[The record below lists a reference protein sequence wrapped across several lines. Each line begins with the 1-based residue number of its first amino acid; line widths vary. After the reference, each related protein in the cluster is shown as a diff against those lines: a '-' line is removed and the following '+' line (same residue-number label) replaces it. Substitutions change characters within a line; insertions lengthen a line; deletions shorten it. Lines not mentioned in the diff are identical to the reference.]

1 VEEFLAIQPEVFE
14 GHLSDDKK
22 AKRGRFWRGLGLSLL
37 LLAVCGGAY
46 ATFTQ
51 HGRDT
56 MQMFKQ
62 AASVVSTMQTNP
74 TLVFDQVNSDHVN
87 ILLIGRDVNWKPSK
101 VYDPKTKSYR
111 PFHVHDESAQA
122 RSDTMIVVSLDK
134 SRNTIRMVSLPRD
147 AIVNMPE
154 NDFGVRRGK
163 LNAAHAYG
171 GPQLLMQTLRDE
183 LGITIHHYAV
193 IKFEGFKK
201 LIDQLGGITVNVD
214 GALKRDRS
222 TGKLYRG
229 NLKYDDNWGN
239 LHIDLKPGMQKLN
252 GEQAHNYVRFRM
264 DLEGDPGRIRRQ
276 QTVMRALAK
285 QIMHASPFA
294 IPGLVKEVRHQFET
308 DLNDEQIGS
317 MAAFAKNI
325 GDSAKI
331 QPLTLFGT
339 YGRRGSV
346 ILNKPL
352 NEKLL
357 STILGPT
364 FNPEKFLH
372 RSPYTETGDEIGASN
387 NASPAARAVLR
398 EAGLLKGNN
407 DLKRPSEL
415 DAPVRVEPSESDK
428 EARALEAAVEE
439 THNYRR
445 SSRMAAS
452 NEQLVIERSAVSAE
466 DRPRRRRRRVVSE
479 ETTSQVPVSESVP
492 DIPSSAPASSS
503 GRSSSRSA
511 NAPDGAQELDSSP
524 VPVPETHDTSTLQVE
539 ESPVPEPE

>member
-1 VEEFLAIQPEVFE
+1 MATQPEVFE

-22 AKRGRFWRGLGLSLL
+22 TRRGRFWRGLCLSLL
-37 LLAVCGGAY
+37 LLAACGGAY
-46 ATFTQ
+46 ATLTK
-51 HGRDT
+51 HGRET
-56 MQMFKQ
+56 AQLVGQGFVTAYAMK
-62 AASVVSTMQTNP
+62 TNP
-74 TLVFDQVNSDHVN
+74 DLVFQQAGGDHVN
-87 ILLIGRDVNWKPSK
+87 VLLIGRDVNWKPSK
-101 VYDPKTKSYR
+101 VYDPKTKTYR

-122 RSDTMIVVSLDK
+122 RSDTMILVSLDK

-147 AIVNMPE
+147 AMVRMPE
-154 NDFGVRRGK
+154 NDFGVRRSK

-171 GPQLLMQTLRDE
+171 GPPLLIRTLHDE

-201 LIDQLGGITVNVD
+201 LIDQVGGITVKVD

-239 LHIDLKPGMQKLN
+239 LHIDLKPGVQKLD

-294 IPGLVKEVRHQFET
+294 IPGLVKEVRRQFET

-317 MAAFAKNI
+317 MAAFAKSI

-331 QPLTLFGT
+331 QPLTLFGA

-352 NEKLL
+352 NQKLL
-357 STILGPT
+357 ATILGPT
-364 FNPEKFLH
+364 FDSDKFLQN
-372 RSPYTETGDEIGASN
+372 SPYTETGDEIGASN

-415 DAPVRVEPSESDK
+415 DAPVRVEPSESDN

-439 THNYRR
+439 TRNYRS
-445 SSRMAAS
+445 SSRLAAS
-452 NEQLVIERSAVSAE
+452 DDEVVVERSATQE
-466 DRPRRRRRRVVSE
+466 ERPRRRRRRVTSV
-479 ETTSQVPVSESVP
+479 ETSTQIPVSESP
-492 DIPSSAPASSS
+492 NSSSSPSPERSSGSSAS
-503 GRSSSRSA
+503 GERSSES
-511 NAPDGAQELDSSP
+511 AQELSNSP
-524 VPVPETHDTSTLQVE
+524 VPVPESNDASTLQVE
-539 ESPVPEPE
+539 ESPVPQPE